1 MFRSFDRYFD
11 LRLLERW
18 IEWLNATWW
27 FYLVIGSTLVL
38 TGVAIVLWPPL
49 LAVIVAAFLIAIG
62 LAIIVAGWRI
72 RQERNR
78 YRRYK
83 REILGF

>member
-11 LRLLERW
+11 LRPLERW

-27 FYLVIGSTLVL
+27 FYLAIGLGLIL
-38 TGVAIVLWPPL
+38 TGAAIVLWPPL
-49 LAVIVAAFLIAIG
+49 LAVIVAAFVITAGIT
-62 LAIIVAGWRI
+62 IIIAGWQI
-72 RQERNR
+72 RRERNR

-83 REILGF
+83 RDILGF